1 MKIAT
6 SECAMTYKEIITHS
20 VRKKVVRPNVLKV
33 VHDIPNSELQDDEFE
48 AVH

>member
-6 SECAMTYKEIITHS
+6 GECVTTYKEIITHS
-20 VRKKVVRPNVLKV
+20 VRKNVF
-33 VHDIPNSELQDDEFE
+33 HDIPNSELHDDEFE

>member
-6 SECAMTYKEIITHS
+6 DECVTTYKEIITHS
-20 VRKKVVRPNVLKV
+20 VRKKVVRPNNLKV
-33 VHDIPNSELQDDEFE
+33 VHDIPNSELPNDEFE